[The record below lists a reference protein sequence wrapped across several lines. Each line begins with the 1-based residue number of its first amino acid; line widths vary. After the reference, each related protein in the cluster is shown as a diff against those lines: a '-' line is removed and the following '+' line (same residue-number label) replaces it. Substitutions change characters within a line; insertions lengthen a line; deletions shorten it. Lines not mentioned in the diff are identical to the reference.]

1 MVEDVDLGSC
11 RQDSH
16 RKAELG
22 KVEEEPN
29 EEGEGDGNVGDHH
42 CRLKQEPLPTFKAT
56 ENLII

>member
-42 CRLKQEPLPTFKAT
+42 CRLKQALVPAFKAT
-56 ENLII
+56 ENLIF